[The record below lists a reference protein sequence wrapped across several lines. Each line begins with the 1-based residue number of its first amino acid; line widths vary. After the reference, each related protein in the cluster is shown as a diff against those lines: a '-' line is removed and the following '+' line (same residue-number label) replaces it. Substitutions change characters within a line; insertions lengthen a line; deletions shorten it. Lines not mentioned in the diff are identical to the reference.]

1 MKQIF
6 MNLKQKAQKIW
17 ENYWKDVVEPYGE
30 ALMHGGSCG
39 FV

>member
-1 MKQIF
+1 MKQFF

-17 ENYWKDVVEPYGE
+17 GNYLKDVVEPYGE